1 MLWLAVTALLAQSP
15 TPARV
20 VVLPAARPDV
30 YPHTKGILLASR
42 ITAVLNAQG
51 LATAMD
57 AYRAAEALQKKALP
71 GPETCSGNRECL
83 AALARALGV
92 DVIVSVDAGEV
103 REDLAIH
110 VEALRA
116 SDGRRLTKHGFVI
129 RVRATDVELGRA
141 LGTFVENLKPLLAEL
156 SAAAPPV
163 VAVDIPLAEKP
174 VVNPPVAHEP
184 VVLLPEP
191 QVSATREQVPRV
203 ALATAGAT
211 GLTALAAG
219 GFLVAGL
226 AQQNR
231 LNASF
236 ENGSS
241 TLTLSQAQTLRNQ
254 ANSLYTA
261 SALTAVVTCALAVTT
276 ALLWTARPGS

>member
-30 YPHTKGILLASR
+30 YSHTKGILLASR
-42 ITAVLNAQG
+42 ITAVLRAQG
-51 LATAMD
+51 VSTAMD
-57 AYRAAEALQKKALP
+57 AYQAAEALQKKALP

-92 DVIVSVDAGEV
+92 EVLVSVDAGEV
-103 REDLAIH
+103 REDVAIH

-129 RVRATDVELGRA
+129 RARATDVELGRA
-141 LGTFVENLKPLLAEL
+141 LGTFVENLRAQLAEL
-156 SAAAPPV
+156 V
-163 VAVDIPLAEKP
+163 VAPTVPAADSPRVEEPVAAKP
-174 VVNPPVAHEP
+174 VADRP
-184 VVLLPEP
+184 VVLVPEP
-191 QVSATREQVPRV
+191 HVVAQREPVPRL
-203 ALATAGAT
+203 AFATAGAA
-211 GLTALAAG
+211 GVTAIAAG
-219 GFLVAGL
+219 GFAVAGV

-231 LNASF
+231 LNASIQ
-236 ENGSS
+236 NQTSS
-241 TLTLSQAQTLRNQ
+241 LTRSQAQTLVNQ

-261 SALTAVVTCALAVTT
+261 SAITAVVTCALAVTT
-276 ALLWTARPGS
+276 ALLWTARSGS